1 MGNGRDER
9 SGRTWFWVAVAI
21 FIAAIA
27 YVLVVAGTVANLTN
41 AADDPPLLALG
52 AAGVIALLGWWRD
65 RARRSALIEDVQ
77 GECEHL
83 EGELRDREEQLRKS
97 REELDSTKDDER
109 EHRRQRHQLESRL
122 KENDQEVS
130 RQRYLHER
138 AERAHQAEKDWR
150 NELHSEVMRLSQ
162 ERGVLGDPKDVP
174 SMVLRLA
181 ITLVGAEKGL
191 LLSRPDESGDDRLD
205 LLASEGF
212 EEDPE
217 DSAIM
222 RRFAHEVIEHDQTVR
237 EESPE
242 KDRDGK
248 DSAADN
254 EINNLVAIPIYLQ
267 DEFSGVLLCANN
279 PEGFEDYDDE
289 VLLAVGDHAGAELQ
303 NSRLQGDLRSSYL
316 ATVSVLAEAI
326 EVKDPLVRGHSE
338 QVSGYVASV
347 AESLDLSPDR
357 REVLIFGSLLH
368 DIGKIGIS
376 ERILLKPAKLTPEER
391 AIVELHPRIG
401 YRLVQQVP
409 ALRSIAAAVLHHHE
423 RFDGNGYPSGLRGEQ
438 IPLEA
443 RLISVAD
450 SFSAMVSDRPYREG
464 MTLEDACE
472 ELKRCAGTQFD
483 PEIVRI
489 FVEEVR
495 RNPLALKESSEPVGD
510 PEIEVL
516 RSSGEPVLGQGPLDI
531 IDNLTLL
538 YTRRHLH
545 EVAHSEAQ
553 RAAVQGKPFSV
564 ILIELAGVIEV
575 NKTRGYLAGD
585 GEIRTA
591 ARTVW
596 AAAAQ
601 LGGTAYRYGG
611 NRLALIVPG
620 LDDTSARILIDQ
632 VSADLRDSADAQLA
646 AATWQPG
653 DSGEAIIDRARTILQ
668 QSRL

>member
-1 MGNGRDER
+1 MDNGRGER

-27 YVLVVAGTVANLTN
+27 YVLVVAGTAANLTN
-41 AADDPPLLALG
+41 AADDLPLLALG

-77 GECEHL
+77 GEREHL
-83 EGELRDREEQLRKS
+83 EGELHERDKQLRQT
-97 REELDSTKDDER
+97 REDLGSAKANEQA
-109 EHRRQRHQLESRL
+109 HRNERQRIENRL
-122 KENDQEVS
+122 KENEQELG
-130 RQRYLHER
+130 RERYLR
-138 AERAHQAEKDWR
+138 DRSERAHQSEKDWR
-150 NELHSEVMRLSQ
+150 NELHQEVMRLSH
-162 ERGVLGDPKDVP
+162 ERGVLGDPSDVP
-174 SMVLRLA
+174 AMVLRLA
-181 ITLVGAEKGL
+181 RTLVGAEKGM
-191 LLSRPDESGDDRLD
+191 LLSRLDEDSDGKLD

-212 EEDPE
+212 EHDPE
-217 DSAIM
+217 NSVIM
-222 RRFAHEVIEHDQTVR
+222 RRFADKVLERDRTVR

-267 DEFSGVLLCANN
+267 DEFSGVLICANN

-338 QVSGYVASV
+338 EVSGYVASV
-347 AESLDLSPDR
+347 ADRLDLPPAR
-357 REVLIFGSLLH
+357 REELIFGSLLH

-423 RFDGNGYPSGLRGEQ
+423 RFDGGGYPSGLRGEQ

-450 SFSAMVSDRPYREG
+450 SFSAMVSDRPYRDG
-464 MTLEDACE
+464 VTLEDACE
-472 ELKRCAGTQFD
+472 ELERCAGTQFD

-489 FVEEVR
+489 FVEEVQ
-495 RNPLALKESSEPVGD
+495 RNPLILEKNSKPLAD
-510 PEIEVL
+510 PEIEV
-516 RSSGEPVLGQGPLDI
+516 RREAGEPILGQGPLDI

-545 EVAHSEAQ
+545 EVARSEAQ
-553 RAAVQGKPFSV
+553 RSEVQGRPFGV
-564 ILIELAGVIEV
+564 ILIELAGIIEI
-575 NKTRGYLAGD
+575 NKIRGYAAGD

-591 ARTVW
+591 ARAVW
-596 AAAAQ
+596 EIAAR

-632 VSADLRDSADAQLA
+632 VSSDLHDSTDARLA
-646 AATWQPG
+646 AATWQSG
-653 DSGEAIIDRARTILQ
+653 DSGDAVIDRARIDLEHQ
-668 QSRL
+668 RP